1 MSGIEPFSSEPENI
15 EILIKE
21 AIYSKPS
28 TIWDPISNE
37 AKSMIKR
44 MLIQDPDQRIKVGEI
59 LRDKWFQVCHSFII
73 IITDLRLQTENELC
87 VLTHHIFVQGD
98 CEMLAKVNSL
108 YNSTEDLS
116 ETLTMSSNNSL
127 DSVVNQSSALDL
139 DSDYDTLSPTPK
151 RFRHN

>member
-1 MSGIEPFSSEPENI
+1 MSC
-15 EILIKE
+15 LI
-21 AIYSKPS
+21 
-28 TIWDPISNE
+28 
-37 AKSMIKR
+37 
-44 MLIQDPDQRIKVGEI
+44 
-59 LRDKWFQVCHSFII
+59 
-73 IITDLRLQTENELC
+73 
-87 VLTHHIFVQGD
+87 HHIFVQGD

-127 DSVVNQSSALDL
+127 DSVVNRSSALDL